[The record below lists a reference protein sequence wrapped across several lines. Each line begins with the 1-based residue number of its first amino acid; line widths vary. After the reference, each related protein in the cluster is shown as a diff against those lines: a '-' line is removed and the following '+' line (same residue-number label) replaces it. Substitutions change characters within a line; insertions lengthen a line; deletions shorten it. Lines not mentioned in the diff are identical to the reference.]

1 MGLDMI
7 MLMVLDLRPQLE
19 IITIPV
25 TQTPVQ
31 QLHHIG
37 NGKNLSFILIFL
49 NIAKITF
56 ELSKKFTQKYC
67 NFTKKSY

>member
-7 MLMVLDLRPQLE
+7 MLMVLDLQPQQE

-37 NGKNLSFILIFL
+37 NGKNFMIPNCPLISVKLL
-49 NIAKITF
+49 NYQNKCVIH
-56 ELSKKFTQKYC
+56 
-67 NFTKKSY
+67 TKNIK

>member
-7 MLMVLDLRPQLE
+7 MLMVLDQQPQLE

-37 NGKNLSFILIFL
+37 NGKNLSFIIVPLYCKKNKIIKIIHTK
-49 NIAKITF
+49 NIK
-56 ELSKKFTQKYC
+56 
-67 NFTKKSY
+67 